1 VPAAPPS
8 TVAPPKPVP
17 ATAAAAAPP
26 ATTGRLRISST
37 PDVADVFIGKK
48 FQCSTEPPCMLTL
61 PAGQHKLT
69 LQNSRTSDEKPAWV
83 TVSSGREARLDM
95 KW

>member
-1 VPAAPPS
+1 MPPTQAVP
-8 TVAPPKPVP
+8 
-17 ATAAAAAPP
+17 TAAATAPA

-61 PAGQHKLT
+61 PAGPHRLT
-69 LQNSRTSDEKPAWV
+69 LQNSRTSDEKLVSV
-83 TVSSGREARLDM
+83 TVPSGRETRLDM